1 MKILYLIKEIQD
13 IRFDAGVIYAD
24 KIDINNAKNE
34 IDIYLNNEPIS
45 TLKFCAI
52 YEIRKNAYEIY
63 I

>member
-1 MKILYLIKEIQD
+1 MKILYLIKRIQD
-13 IRFDAGVIYAD
+13 IDFNTGVMFTD
-24 KIDINNAKNE
+24 KIEVDNGKNE
-34 IDIYLNNEPIS
+34 IDIYLNNELIS

>member
-1 MKILYLIKEIQD
+1 MKILYLIKRIQD
-13 IRFDAGVIYAD
+13 IDFNTGAIYANRIE
-24 KIDINNAKNE
+24 IDNSKNE

>member
-1 MKILYLIKEIQD
+1 MEIIYLVKEIQD
-13 IRFDAGVIYAD
+13 IRFNTGVIYTNRIE
-24 KIDINNAKNE
+24 IDNGKNE

-52 YEIRKNAYEIY
+52 YQIRKNAYEIY